1 MATAARYVLDD
12 PSLGTGLPDMGLI
25 GLMFFGVFVATG
37 TLTRGDVGL
46 FEVTLPP
53 GGGGPGPHVHRTFSE
68 SFPVLEG
75 RLAVLDGDRWTTA
88 GRGDLGY
95 VPRSGV
101 HGFHAADDDAG
112 CRFLVLVT
120 PGAPREDYVRGLVE
134 LRAGRVPTTEELDE
148 LAARYV
154 QLNLRD

>member
-1 MATAARYVLDD
+1 MSYVPDPATLSRYGDQEVA
-12 PSLGTGLPDMGLI
+12 GQTR
-25 GLMFFGVFVATG
+25 FVATG
-37 TLTRGDVGL
+37 AQTRGDFGL

-68 SFPVLEG
+68 SFHVLEG

-88 GRGDLGY
+88 GPGDLVY

-101 HGFHAADDDAG
+101 HGFRAADADAG
-112 CRFLVLVT
+112 CRFLILFT
-120 PGAPREDYVRGLVE
+120 PGAPREDYFRGMVE
-134 LRAGRVPTTEELDE
+134 LRAGGRTPTTEELDE
-148 LAARYV
+148 LAARYD